1 MCSNTAHVKLVDFSQ
16 RWDEVSI
23 EEETEDGKKI
33 SSKIRVPM
41 QVVFVLDILVSSRSC
56 MYDNVI
62 GMGVIYLTADFR
74 LHGMSRTCCTVCVE
88 KSTEWEAMQSRG
100 ELFTVFLDKVFREIF
115 ALV

>member
-1 MCSNTAHVKLVDFSQ
+1 MGRSQ
-16 RWDEVSI
+16 HRGRNRRREKDQLQNQGADAGSL
-23 EEETEDGKKI
+23 
-33 SSKIRVPM
+33 
-41 QVVFVLDILVSSRSC
+41 VLDILVSSRSC

-62 GMGVIYLTADFR
+62 CMGVIYLTADFR